1 MNSQFDVIVVGGGH
15 AGTEAALAAARS
27 GVNTLFITMNEKMI
41 SSMPCNP
48 SIGGIAKSHLVFELD
63 ALGGEMAKATD
74 FAGLQFRVLN
84 TRRGAAVQANRAQC
98 DKYVY
103 SQYMQKIVAECEN
116 LTVLSDEVVAL
127 LFNGNDIIGGVK
139 TKNNGDITLE
149 NTLGNIISMCE
160 IAKANK
166 IIPIICSV
174 LPADRFGWRPGVKPA
189 ADIVKLNEMLKEYA
203 DSKKIQYIDYYSV
216 LADENGGLPK
226 QHAEDGVH
234 PNLSCYKIMEK
245 IVLESL

>member
-1 MNSQFDVIVVGGGH
+1 MNRLFYSIILLFACNVAVNAQDWAQFGRYETANSEVKTKPKAVFMGDSITDGWASADPDFFTANNFVGRGISGQTTSHMLVRFRRDVVDHAPKYVLIL
-15 AGTEAALAAARS
+15 AGT
-27 GVNTLFITMNEKMI
+27 
-41 SSMPCNP
+41 
-48 SIGGIAKSHLVFELD
+48 
-63 ALGGEMAKATD
+63 
-74 FAGLQFRVLN
+74 
-84 TRRGAAVQANRAQC
+84 
-98 DKYVY
+98 
-103 SQYMQKIVAECEN
+103 
-116 LTVLSDEVVAL
+116 
-127 LFNGNDIIGGVK
+127 NDIA
-139 TKNNGDITLE
+139 KNNGDITLE

-174 LPADRFGWRPGVKPA
+174 LPADHFYWRPGVKPA
-189 ADIVKLNEMLKEYA
+189 EDIVKLNEMLKEYA

-216 LADENGGLPK
+216 LADETGALPK

>member
-1 MNSQFDVIVVGGGH
+1 MKKLIFFIISILCSSMAVSAQDWAQFGRYESANEEVTKRPKAVLMGDSITDGWFFADPAFFTENNFIGRGISGQTTSHMLVRFRRDVVDLHPKYVLIL
-15 AGTEAALAAARS
+15 AGT
-27 GVNTLFITMNEKMI
+27 
-41 SSMPCNP
+41 
-48 SIGGIAKSHLVFELD
+48 
-63 ALGGEMAKATD
+63 
-74 FAGLQFRVLN
+74 
-84 TRRGAAVQANRAQC
+84 
-98 DKYVY
+98 
-103 SQYMQKIVAECEN
+103 
-116 LTVLSDEVVAL
+116 
-127 LFNGNDIIGGVK
+127 NDIA
-139 TKNNGDITLE
+139 KNNGDITLE

-174 LPADRFGWRPGVKPA
+174 LPADRFGWRPGMKPA
-189 ADIVKLNEMLKEYA
+189 EDIVKLNEMLKEYA
-203 DSKKIQYIDYYSV
+203 DSEKIKYIDYYSV